1 MIMAFCPQNCTDI
14 QKEKKSSR
22 DPEKKIKFEAEGRE
36 FEIECFLNFFLE
48 VSQI

>member
-1 MIMAFCPQNCTDI
+1 MVMAFCPQNCTDI
-14 QKEKKSSR
+14 QKESSR

-48 VSQI
+48 VSMI